1 MESLGDIQ
9 LDKLSPQKLSQTSN
23 PLTEDIE
30 PEARLERVSSINSV
44 NTKKLVNFTFE
55 NDEMIRQSSMSK
67 PNDNRIITSSKDASG
82 STSDTGIISGII
94 GNTIQRMNNAHK
106 QKNSFM
112 FTDFCPKEFAKM
124 REISGITTD
133 SYLNSFKK
141 TTMPSFSE
149 GRSGA
154 FLYFSSDRKYIV
166 KTTTE
171 SEFNKL
177 LSILSAYV
185 DYFVNEIS
193 TGNQPFI
200 TRFLGAH
207 KIVMYD
213 IPLHFVI
220 MKNCCPNVTDRY
232 DLKGSWIGRHGSKFE
247 YNPKTARPKKFSAIV
262 KEGNEYK
269 SKLLDN
275 KGKGAL
281 FLDSDLQ
288 NCFLIKPEVGKSISA
303 QILRDIK
310 FLSSKL
316 MNINCWL

>member
-1 MESLGDIQ
+1 
-9 LDKLSPQKLSQTSN
+9 
-23 PLTEDIE
+23 
-30 PEARLERVSSINSV
+30 
-44 NTKKLVNFTFE
+44 
-55 NDEMIRQSSMSK
+55 MIRQSSVSK
-67 PNDNRIITSSKDASG
+67 PESGHTSSKD
-82 STSDTGIISGII
+82 STYQLNEPGQPFNITNII
-94 GNTIQRMNNAHK
+94 GNTINRMQNAHK

-112 FTDFCPKEFAKM
+112 FTDFCPKEFAKI
-124 REISGITTD
+124 REISDISQE
-133 SYLNSFKK
+133 SYLNSFKS

-177 LSILSAYV
+177 LSIIPAYV
-185 DYFVNEIS
+185 EYFETETNN
-193 TGNQPFI
+193 GNQSFI

-220 MKNCCPNVTDRY
+220 MKNCCPNVTERY

-247 YNPKTARPKKFSAIV
+247 YNPKIARPKKFSKAV
-262 KEGNEYK
+262 KVGDHYK
-269 SKLLDN
+269 RKLLDN
-275 KGKGAL
+275 KGKGAQL

-288 NCFLIKPEVGKSISA
+288 NCFLINPEVGKSISD

-310 FLSSKL
+310 FLSSK
-316 MNINCWL
+316 ISYITD